1 MATER
6 QIRANRANSL
16 KSTGPRSK
24 SGKAASAQNSL
35 VHGLTAA
42 HVVLEWE
49 DPVAFETLRR
59 ALHCQYDPANAMT
72 VELVEQLAALLWRLR
87 RSRVYEGAL
96 ITWITHQQAEAH
108 DPFYIQ
114 LGSLSLKVDDL
125 GASLQGQDHNA
136 GTAADQK
143 RVGRMLE
150 GMIGER
156 DMLGR
161 LARYERHLQ
170 RQVEGLISALA
181 VLPRRDFKT

>member
-24 SGKAASAQNSL
+24 AGKAASAQNSL

-42 HVVLEWE
+42 HIVLDWE

-59 ALHCQYDPANAMT
+59 ALHCQYDPGNVMT
-72 VELVEQLAALLWRLR
+72 VELVEQLATLLWRLR
-87 RSRVYEGAL
+87 RARAYESAL
-96 ITWITHQQAEAH
+96 IAWITHQQAEAY

-114 LGSLSLKVDDL
+114 LGSLSLKIDNL
-125 GASLQGQDHNA
+125 GASLQGQVHCP
-136 GTAADQK
+136 GIAADQK

-150 GMIGER
+150 GVIGEK
-156 DMLGR
+156 DLLGR

-170 RQVEGLISALA
+170 RQVERLISALA
-181 VLPRRDFKT
+181 VLPGRGSKT